1 MLRIRYTYVRSI
13 LAVFVLASL
22 AAAIYLAQNTA
33 AVVALLVLCVA
44 SFLSWINPP
53 GIFGWLLWAACP
65 HCRGRVVWEIEQ
77 LPEPYHE
84 TITVRCQDCGRSKV
98 DFAYQPH

>member
-22 AAAIYLAQNTA
+22 AAAVTIAQNTA

-44 SFLSWINPP
+44 SCLSWINPP
-53 GIFGWLLWAACP
+53 GIFGWLLQAACP
-65 HCRGRVVWEIEQ
+65 HCPGRVVWEIEQ

-84 TITVRCQDCGRSKV
+84 VITVRCQGCGRSKI
-98 DFAYQPH
+98 DFAFHPN